1 MFEKVKEI
9 LSKFTDADITESS
22 SLEADLG
29 LSSFD
34 VVEIVCE
41 FEDAFDIEIPDRD
54 IRKLVNVGDIL
65 EYLKITPSTDSN
77 LCISSP
83 WTTLPPRL

>member
-9 LSKFTDADITESS
+9 ISHYTETAEMEEDS

-34 VVEIVCE
+34 VISIVAD
-41 FEDAFDIEIPDRD
+41 FEEKFGIEISDRD
-54 IRKLVNVGDIL
+54 IPKFVYLRDIV
-65 EYLKITPSTDSN
+65 EYLNTRKEGT
-77 LCISSP
+77 
-83 WTTLPPRL
+83 

>member
-9 LSKFTDADITESS
+9 LSRFTDAEITENST
-22 SLEADLG
+22 LEADLG

-41 FEDAFDIEIPDRD
+41 FEDAFDIEIPDRE
-54 IRKLVNVGDIL
+54 IRNLINVGDIL
-65 EYLKITPSTDSN
+65 DYMKN
-77 LCISSP
+77 Q
-83 WTTLPPRL
+83 